1 MFIFHKLEWE
11 RIETK
16 LKQGRLIG
24 MKNKNQI
31 KLFIWVVGI
40 RISIGGDPINMFTL
54 FYNQIGLL
62 KFYISH

>member
-16 LKQGRLIG
+16 SKQGRLIG
-24 MKNKNQI
+24 MKNKNET
-31 KLFIWVVGI
+31 KLFIWVAGI
-40 RISIGGDPINMFTL
+40 RISIGSDPINMFTL

-62 KFYISH
+62 KLYIFH